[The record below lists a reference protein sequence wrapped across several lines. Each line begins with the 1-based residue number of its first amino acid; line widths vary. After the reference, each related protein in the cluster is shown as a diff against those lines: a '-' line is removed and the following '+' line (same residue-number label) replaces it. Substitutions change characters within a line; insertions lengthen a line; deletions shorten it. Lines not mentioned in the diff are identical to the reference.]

1 MGWGF
6 LQCLKLFIVLSSK
19 TRLRTTKKQATKRRS
34 LILTALS
41 PKFRTLQFKSADCPT
56 VAVISRFVVLSKYG
70 WAKGVSQYD
79 DGVSP
84 VNA

>member
-1 MGWGF
+1 MT
-6 LQCLKLFIVLSSK
+6 QI
-19 TRLRTTKKQATKRRS
+19 
-34 LILTALS
+34 ILTALS

-70 WAKGVSQYD
+70 WANGVSQYD

>member
-1 MGWGF
+1 MIRF
-6 LQCLKLFIVLSSK
+6 YPALYFKI
-19 TRLRTTKKQATKRRS
+19 
-34 LILTALS
+34 ILTALS

-70 WAKGVSQYD
+70 WANGVSQYD